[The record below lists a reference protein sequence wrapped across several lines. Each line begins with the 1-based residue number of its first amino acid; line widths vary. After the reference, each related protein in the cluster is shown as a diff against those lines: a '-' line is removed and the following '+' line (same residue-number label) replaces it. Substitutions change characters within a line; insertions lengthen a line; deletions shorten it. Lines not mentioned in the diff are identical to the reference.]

1 MATLELRGSAAEYT
15 DEIKKSAL
23 AIHAKAHKMYIQNC
37 IYQSVNTIFEWDKEK
52 AESNIRKHGVS
63 FELASRTFADSF
75 AFTRQDRF
83 ENGEYRWQTIG
94 MVEGVVLLLV
104 AHTVRDH
111 VSGDEV
117 IRIISARPATRQE
130 RKTYEQQNS

>member
-1 MATLELRGSAAEYT
+1 
-15 DEIKKSAL
+15 
-23 AIHAKAHKMYIQNC
+23 
-37 IYQSVNTIFEWDKEK
+37 VNTIFEWDKEK

-63 FELASRTFADSF
+63 FELARRTFADPF
-75 AFTRQDRF
+75 AFTCQDRF

-94 MVEGVVLLLV
+94 MVEDVVLLLV

-130 RKTYEQQNS
+130 RKTYEQQNR